1 MAKLKYDY
9 GTGENIEILANIET
23 IKDVYAD
30 VHNSL
35 YLRTHIRLSE
45 VGKQVNASL
54 KLIIAILD

>member
-35 YLRTHIRLSE
+35 YLRTHMRLSE